1 MSNIYKIDFTYEGFD
16 KSDSRKRKTII
27 NNTEGRNSEKRTI
40 QKSKQYKE
48 CWKAIKQSEYISWF
62 NKTAK
67 ERALKVVEW
76 GKGDG
81 NKISK

>member
-1 MSNIYKIDFTYEGFD
+1 MKALIKVIQGKEKPLS
-16 KSDSRKRKTII
+16 II
-27 NNTEGRNSEKRTI
+27 LKEETQKKRTI

-81 NKISK
+81 NKISKKFT

>member
-1 MSNIYKIDFTYEGFD
+1 MSNICKIDFTYEGFD

-27 NNTEGRNSEKRTI
+27 NNTEGRNSEK
-40 QKSKQYKE
+40 KE
-48 CWKAIKQSEYISWF
+48 LFKNLNNTRNAERPLNRVNISWF

>member
-1 MSNIYKIDFTYEGFD
+1 MNASIKVTQGKE
-16 KSDSRKRKTII
+16 KPLLII
-27 NNTEGRNSEKRTI
+27 LKEETQKKELFKNLNNTRNAERPLNRVN
-40 QKSKQYKE
+40 
-48 CWKAIKQSEYISWF
+48 ISWF